1 MLRNLWLRNS
11 WLKNPHILL
20 GAALYLFCCAG
31 CSQKNDV
38 VYSNTPG
45 DTVSVI
51 ENVPFIK
58 QKDDFCGPAA
68 MVSVMAHYGNTLGQ
82 DEVAGEVY
90 TPALNGALISDMENF
105 ARDEGFQSRTENG
118 SLQSLKAL
126 IDEGVPVILLVD
138 RGKWRVS
145 VPHYYVV
152 YGYSSSRD
160 TFVLHTGFEGG
171 RKIESSKLDSEW
183 ERMNRL
189 MLVIKK

>member
-1 MLRNLWLRNS
+1 MLRNS
-11 WLKNPHILL
+11 QILFVS
-20 GAALYLFCCAG
+20 ALCLFCGAG
-31 CSQKNDV
+31 CAQKESV
-38 VYSNTPG
+38 VDSNAPRDAVTI
-45 DTVSVI
+45 I

-68 MVSVMAHYGNTLGQ
+68 MASVMAHYGSALGQ
-82 DEVAGEVY
+82 DRVAGEVY
-90 TPALNGALISDMENF
+90 TPALKGALISDMENF
-105 ARDEGFQSRTENG
+105 ARDEGFRSRTENG
-118 SLQSLKAL
+118 SIERLKTL
-126 IDEGVPVILLVD
+126 INQGTPVILLVD
-138 RGKWRVS
+138 RGKWRVN

-171 RKIESSKLDSEW
+171 REIESSKLDSEW